1 MSVRYVV
8 VGVSYGSWF
17 SLERMPDSFSVSAG
31 DELAWVDRDVS
42 FRSVL

>member
-8 VGVSYGSWF
+8 VGVSYGLWF
-17 SLERMPDSFSVSAG
+17 FSARMPDSFSVDAN
-31 DELAWVDRDVS
+31 ELVWVDRDVG